1 MQKFPQT
8 ALAIE
13 TSCDE
18 TAFAYFKCQNGN
30 FVKLIADTLY
40 SQASEHSE
48 FGGVVPHMAAR
59 LHHKKIPVVF
69 RELIARI
76 KDSGKEFAPEVI
88 FVTDGPG
95 LSPSLWTGVNQAI
108 ILGEALGVPVYGVNH
123 MHGHLFSGLFENEDQ
138 SFQLAHELQNSLGVL
153 ISGGHTDFLAVKDW
167 GTYEWLGG
175 TQDDAIGEAFD
186 KVAKM
191 LGLGYPGGPIVSK
204 MALEGNLHRFDFP
217 LPMLHSKNLMMS
229 YSGLKTAVLYTIQ
242 DYQKSHDEL
251 DEQFISDVC
260 ASFQRAAVD
269 VLVYKIGFAIEREQ
283 PERVLIGG
291 GVIANPYLKSQL
303 AILSE
308 KTGVKIVMAR
318 GVLTSDNAIM
328 IGMAGL
334 LHLYHGIELLAP
346 QVQASLGSADI

>member
-1 MQKFPQT
+1 MKRFPQT

-18 TAFAYFKCQNGN
+18 TAFAYFISDGTE
-30 FVKLIADTLY
+30 VKLIAHSLY

-59 LHHKKIPVVF
+59 LHHKKIPSVF
-69 RELIARI
+69 HDLVSQVTS
-76 KDSGKEFAPEVI
+76 SGLAFAPEVI

-108 ILGEALGVPVYGVNH
+108 ILGEALGIPVYGVNH
-123 MHGHLFSGLFENEDQ
+123 MHGHLFSGFFQDKKQ
-138 SFQLAHELQNSLGVL
+138 SFYVESPVKNSLGVL
-153 ISGGHTDFLAVKDW
+153 ISGGHTDFLSVADW
-167 GTYEWLGG
+167 GVYEWLGG

-191 LGLGYPGGPIVSK
+191 LDLGYPGGPSVSQRALDGNP
-204 MALEGNLHRFDFP
+204 MAFDFP
-217 LPMLHSKNLMMS
+217 LPMLHSKDLMMS

-242 DYQKSHDEL
+242 DYQKTHTKL
-251 DEQFISDVC
+251 DDQFVSDVC

-269 VLVYKIGFAIEREQ
+269 VLVKKITFAIERNS

-291 GVIANPYLKSQL
+291 GVIANSYLKTQL
-303 AILSE
+303 QSLSE
-308 KTGVKIVMAR
+308 EKNLEIIMAQ

-334 LHLYHGIELLAP
+334 LHLYHGIDLEYP
-346 QVQASLGSADI
+346 KVQASLPSDSL